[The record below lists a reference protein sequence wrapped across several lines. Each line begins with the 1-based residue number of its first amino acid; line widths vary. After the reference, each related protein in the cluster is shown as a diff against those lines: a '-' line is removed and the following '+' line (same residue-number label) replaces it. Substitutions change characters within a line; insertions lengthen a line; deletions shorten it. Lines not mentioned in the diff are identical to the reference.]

1 MCKYECVRRAS
12 KRLNFREV
20 GDDDD
25 WTIYWTD
32 TSVGIDRVAQM
43 KKWQV
48 SVDGE
53 SLGCI
58 DSLNFVENQSF
69 SRHE

>member
-1 MCKYECVRRAS
+1 MCKYECVRRAA

-25 WTIYWTD
+25 WNIYWTD
-32 TSVGIDRVAQM
+32 TSVGTERVAQI

-48 SVDGE
+48 NINMFSCQTFVNLILIE
-53 SLGCI
+53 S
-58 DSLNFVENQSF
+58 
-69 SRHE
+69 